1 MIVDADTIEMN
12 ACLWA
17 DVCVVGGGAAGI
29 ALALALSGQ
38 GLRIVLLESGR
49 LRGHAPTQAL
59 YAGEVADERLH
70 SPPDKYRTRR
80 MGGSTAIWGGRCVPF
95 DPFDFDARS
104 QVPDSGWPLSL
115 ADLLP
120 FYPQANAL
128 AEAGRFSYD
137 AEQALGPN
145 APPMIRGFASA
156 LVTTSSL
163 ERFSCPTDFGR
174 RYARRLQLAGDLKV
188 LLGANCTAVRLAAGA
203 LAVDEMEVRTLAGR
217 QFRVAVRAAV
227 IATGGLE
234 TARLL
239 LASRDVAPAGIG
251 NEHDVVGRYYMC
263 HIAGNVGNLTF
274 SGATRDV
281 RHGYEITP
289 EGVYCRRRLAVAGS
303 EQQRRGL
310 ANAVARLHFPR
321 ITDPAHRNGV
331 LSGLF
336 LARRL
341 ISYEYGK
348 RLNDGTPTTAMLYAR
363 HLLNVLADP
372 LDTSAFLAHWVARR
386 TLAQRKFPS
395 VILRN
400 RTNRFSLEVHGDQSP
415 RADSRVTL
423 TGKADALGM
432 PQLRVDWRYSPQDI
446 ESIRRTLDL
455 MAQEFERSGTG
466 CLEYDPHTLEEDLL
480 RFGAYGGH
488 HIGTARMGSDPRK
501 SVVDAD
507 CRVHSVGNLYVA
519 GSAVFPTSSQANPTL
534 TLIALSLRL
543 GRHLAQRLAPR
554 PLTQVDLKPPAP
566 RPTATVETPKPVVRP
581 PADVAPQPEPQPVAH
596 AEAQP

>member
-1 MIVDADTIEMN
+1 MIVDADTVEMN

-29 ALALALSGQ
+29 SLALALSGQ

-95 DPFDFDARS
+95 DAFDFDARS

-128 AEAGRFSYD
+128 SEAGRFSYD
-137 AEQALGPN
+137 ADEALGPG
-145 APPMIRGFASA
+145 APPMIRGFDSA
-156 LVTTSSL
+156 LVRTNSL

-188 LLGANCTAVRLAAGA
+188 LLGANCTAVRLAAGGQ
-203 LAVDEMEVRTLAGR
+203 AVDELEVRTLAGR

-227 IATGGLE
+227 VATGGLE

-263 HIAGNVGNLTF
+263 HIAGNVGNLTIN
-274 SGATRDV
+274 GETRDV
-281 RHGYEITP
+281 RHGYEVTP
-289 EGVYCRRRLAVAGS
+289 EGIYCRRRLAVAGS

-348 RLNDGTPTTAMLYAR
+348 R
-363 HLLNVLADP
+363 
-372 LDTSAFLAHWVARR
+372 
-386 TLAQRKFPS
+386 
-395 VILRN
+395 
-400 RTNRFSLEVHGDQSP
+400 
-415 RADSRVTL
+415 
-423 TGKADALGM
+423 
-432 PQLRVDWRYSPQDI
+432 
-446 ESIRRTLDL
+446 
-455 MAQEFERSGTG
+455 
-466 CLEYDPHTLEEDLL
+466 
-480 RFGAYGGH
+480 
-488 HIGTARMGSDPRK
+488 
-501 SVVDAD
+501 
-507 CRVHSVGNLYVA
+507 
-519 GSAVFPTSSQANPTL
+519 
-534 TLIALSLRL
+534 
-543 GRHLAQRLAPR
+543 
-554 PLTQVDLKPPAP
+554 
-566 RPTATVETPKPVVRP
+566 
-581 PADVAPQPEPQPVAH
+581 
-596 AEAQP
+596 

>member
-1 MIVDADTIEMN
+1 MIVDADTIDMG

-29 ALALALSGQ
+29 SLALALSGQ

-49 LRGHAPTQAL
+49 KREHGPTQAL

-70 SPPDKYRTRR
+70 SPPDKYRQRR
-80 MGGSTAIWGGRCVPF
+80 MGGSTATWGGRCVPF
-95 DPFDFDARS
+95 DPIDFETRS
-104 QVPDSGWPLSL
+104 QVPDSGWPLSFD
-115 ADLLP
+115 DLLP

-137 AEQALGPN
+137 ADEAFGP
-145 APPMIRGFASA
+145 AAAPMIRGFGSA
-156 LVTTSSL
+156 LVRTNSL
-163 ERFSCPTDFGR
+163 ERFSCPTNFGR
-174 RYARRLQLAGDLKV
+174 RYARRLELAGDVKV
-188 LLGANCTAVRLAAGA
+188 LLGANCTSVRLGPSGQ
-203 LAVDEMEVRTLAGR
+203 AVDELEVRTLAGR

-227 IATGGLE
+227 LATGGLE

-239 LASRDVAPAGIG
+239 LASREVRPAGIG

-263 HIAGNVGNLTF
+263 HIAGNVGTLAL
-274 SGATRDV
+274 GGGTRDV
-281 RHGYEITP
+281 RHGYEVAP
-289 EGVYCRRRLAVAGS
+289 EGVYCRRRLAVAPG
-303 EQQRRGL
+303 EQRRRGL

-321 ITDPAHRNGV
+321 ITDPSHRNGV

-336 LARRL
+336 LARRF

-348 RLNDGTPTTAMLYAR
+348 RLNDGSPATPALYAR
-363 HLLNVLADP
+363 HLFNVIADP
-372 LDTSAFLAHWVARR
+372 FDTSAFLAHWLLRR
-386 TLAQRKFPS
+386 TLAERKFPS

-400 RTNRFSLEVHGDQSP
+400 RTNRFSLEVHGEQIP
-415 RADSRVTL
+415 RPDSRVTL
-423 TGKADALGM
+423 SDKLDALGM
-432 PQLRVDWRYSPQDI
+432 PRLRIDWRYSGDDI
-446 ESIRRTLDL
+446 DSIRRTLDL

-466 CLEYDPHTLEEDLL
+466 RLEYDHETLEEDLM

-488 HIGTARMGSDPRK
+488 HIGTARMGTDVRK

-543 GRHLAQRLAPR
+543 GHHLSQRLAPSR
-554 PLTQVDLKPPAP
+554 VAQVDSP
-566 RPTATVETPKPVVRP
+566 RP
-581 PADVAPQPEPQPVAH
+581 
-596 AEAQP
+596 